1 VKILLD
7 EMWSPEIARQL
18 RSRGFDVVAVVERS
32 DLRSASD
39 DDVLAVARLEQ
50 RVLLTDNVRDFRRI
64 VAAFADENSHAGLIL
79 TDRRRFNR
87 HDPRVIGPIVTA
99 LSVLLDE
106 DPDLTNREYWL

>member
-39 DDVLAVARLEQ
+39 DDVLAVARLEE
-50 RVLLTDNVRDFRRI
+50 RC
-64 VAAFADENSHAGLIL
+64 S
-79 TDRRRFNR
+79 
-87 HDPRVIGPIVTA
+87 
-99 LSVLLDE
+99 
-106 DPDLTNREYWL
+106 